1 MMIYDTTDIPFRAA
15 IFEVGIDSWNPTNF
29 TEHTEAKYVPM
40 WLSRQQHRIYLRLF
54 VFVHHVLQWG
64 FKEPI
69 IIWGSLEKQTMRIH
83 PGVNRFILNS
93 VLKDLPHLTKR
104 HKPLKGWVIDWTCIH
119 RDEYKYIFDDIKP
132 IPRDPTDNL
141 NMTWKVDYRTTVNPI
156 VQSVDTFEDQYEFSP
171 FGEYYLGD
179 IENKELKKEWIY
191 KLESH
196 KGFGCCFN
204 GKKVYDI
211 GRNKPI
217 QYEINR
223 VAGIYQ
229 LFLKHFF
236 DVNEKYFITKY
247 YEAI

>member
-1 MMIYDTTDIPFRAA
+1 MIYDTTDIPFRAA

-141 NMTWKVDYRTTVNPI
+141 NMTWKVDYRTTGDPI
-156 VQSVDTFEDQYEFSP
+156 YQSVELSDQYEFSP